1 LVEPEV
7 KRLSD
12 WLVKPLARL
21 LHERLGLS
29 PTQVSWASFWASLAA
44 AAAIAVGRVP
54 LGLGL
59 MALGQVLDGLDGGI
73 ARIYGLASERGHR
86 LDTLLDRA
94 SETLI
99 FLAFGVAGLVPF
111 LHVLLAIAAVLLL
124 TTVCDR
130 SGFDP
135 GFKRFVLYFGAW
147 VPYPTLFAVI
157 FGANLAAYVIGLLII
172 DCQFQN
178 RMDALGGDLDTVAS
192 RAARVE
198 AAESTAA
205 PPTSQPVLSEPP
217 G

>member
-1 LVEPEV
+1 VEPPV
-7 KRLSD
+7 KRLAD
-12 WLVKPLARL
+12 RLVRPLVRL
-21 LHERLGLS
+21 LHEGLGLT
-29 PTQVSWASFWASLAA
+29 PAQVTWASFWASGAA
-44 AAAIAVGRVP
+44 AAAIATGHLP
-54 LGLGL
+54 LGLAL

-73 ARIYGLASERGHR
+73 ARAYGLFSEQGHR

-94 SETLI
+94 SESLI
-99 FLAFGVAGLVPF
+99 FLAFAVGGLVP
-111 LHVLLAIAAVLLL
+111 LTHALLTIAAVLLL

-157 FGANLAAYVIGLLII
+157 FGVNLATYVIGLLII

-192 RAARVE
+192 RAARLEE
-198 AAESTAA
+198 AEAGAPVDPAPAA
-205 PPTSQPVLSEPP
+205 DPSLSP
-217 G
+217 

>member
-1 LVEPEV
+1 V

-135 GFKRFVLYFGAW
+135 GFKRFVLYFGAR
-147 VPYPTLFAVI
+147 VPYPTLFALI

-192 RAARVE
+192 RAARLEDQE
-198 AAESTAA
+198 AETAGGARLPA
-205 PPTSQPVLSEPP
+205 PAADPS
-217 G
+217 